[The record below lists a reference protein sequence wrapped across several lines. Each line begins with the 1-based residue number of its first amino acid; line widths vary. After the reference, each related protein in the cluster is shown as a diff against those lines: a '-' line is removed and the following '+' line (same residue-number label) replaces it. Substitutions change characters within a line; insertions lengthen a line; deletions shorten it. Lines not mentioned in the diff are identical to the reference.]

1 MASEVSRLIEL
12 RDKLSAGDDILETL
26 EGLNTLLE
34 SCPSNSEILQI
45 STVIGPQLI
54 FYHLSGG
61 QDPET
66 LHVACAA
73 LYKML
78 IAFPLPQFLKL
89 TQEIELGLQ
98 HPAEPVRQLCLKL
111 LNQKTSSS
119 PSFHQ
124 IALQSTMFHL
134 ITVIIGDTVLSS
146 AQLATNIIETLF
158 NSSPSIFTSPGTLR
172 DAFVLDLRSLVSKS
186 DVIRFRVY
194 TLLVSLSLLSPD
206 FLQFIQEEGFISSL
220 IAELESDDILINLNC
235 LELLQQLAGSDGGL
249 EMIVAADVLKKLH
262 SILEGKD
269 NNPLSSMI
277 VPGNRHNHVHVQVH
291 VMLTDIMSRTCTSL
305 LVHVHTVDYI
315 YVTYVCIHMYI

>member
-1 MASEVSRLIEL
+1 MASEVSQLIEL
-12 RDKLSAGDDILETL
+12 RDKLSAGEDILDTL

-45 STVIGPQLI
+45 STIIGPQLI
-54 FYHLSGG
+54 FYHLSGD
-61 QDPET
+61 QEPET

-78 IAFPLPQFLKL
+78 TAFPLPQFLKL

-98 HPAEPVRQLCLKL
+98 HPAEPVRLLCLKL
-111 LNQKTSSS
+111 LNQKLSSS

-134 ITVIIGDTVLSS
+134 ITAIIGDAVLAC

-158 NSSPSIFTSPGTLR
+158 SASPSIFTAPGTLR
-172 DAFVLDLRSLVSKS
+172 DAFVLDLRSLISKS

-194 TLLVSLSLLSPD
+194 NLLVRLSLLSPNV
-206 FLQFIQEEGFISSL
+206 LQFIEEEGFINSL

-235 LELLQQLAGSDGGL
+235 LELLQQLAGSNGGL
-249 EMIVAADVLKKLH
+249 EVIVAADILKKLH

-277 VPGNRHNHVHVQVH
+277 IPGNR
-291 VMLTDIMSRTCTSL
+291 CT
-305 LVHVHTVDYI
+305 VHVH
-315 YVTYVCIHMYI
+315 IHVMEINMYMYID